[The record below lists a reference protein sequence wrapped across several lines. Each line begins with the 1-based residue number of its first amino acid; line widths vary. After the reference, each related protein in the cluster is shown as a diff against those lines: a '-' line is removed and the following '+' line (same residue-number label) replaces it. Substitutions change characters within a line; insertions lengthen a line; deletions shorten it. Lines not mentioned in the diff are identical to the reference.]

1 MHEMM
6 KLEDIDA
13 VSVLTESGN
22 HARNTIDLAQYGV
35 DILVEKPMAL
45 KLEDADKMIRE
56 CNLNGSKLFVIKQN
70 RFNVPVIKLREALE
84 AERFGK
90 LIMGT
95 VRLDGVDHKVIMIK
109 IHGEEPGQWMGRFNK
124 SS

>member
-1 MHEMM
+1 M
-6 KLEDIDA
+6 
-13 VSVLTESGN
+13 
-22 HARNTIDLAQYGV
+22 
-35 DILVEKPMAL
+35 
-45 KLEDADKMIRE
+45 EDADKMIRE